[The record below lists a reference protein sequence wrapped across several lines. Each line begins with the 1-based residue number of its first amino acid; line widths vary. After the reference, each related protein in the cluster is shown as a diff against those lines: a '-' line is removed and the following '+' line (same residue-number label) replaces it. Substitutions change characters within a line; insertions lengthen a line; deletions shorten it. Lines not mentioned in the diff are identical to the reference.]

1 VAEATRP
8 DSAPERPPTDVR
20 TFLIADVRGYTRF
33 TQERGDEAASVLA
46 ARFAHVVRDVV
57 PEYDGEL
64 LELRGD
70 EALCVFGSARQ
81 ALRAAVALQRRLR
94 TPDGDL
100 SFPLGVGIGLDSG
113 EAVPTEGGYRGG
125 ALNLA
130 ARLCATA
137 TGGEILATETVVA
150 LSRRVDGIRFAQ
162 GRTLRFKGID
172 APVRV
177 IQVVPEIPFPALP
190 QATRTRARWQWASL
204 AALLVVVAVVL
215 AVALVVSSRRSSQA
229 LVVPGNRVAVFG
241 SDGHLTETINLQR
254 AQPTGLAVLGDSIW
268 VSVGAQGRVFYERLH
283 PLEFS
288 PITVGSQPAGIAASP
303 SGVWVANSGDGT
315 VSEINPSVPQTEAA
329 PIFVGNGPDGVV
341 VARRAVWV
349 TLSVDGTVAKIDPAK
364 GRVVKRIEVGADPTS
379 ITYGSGRLWVTN
391 ESAGT
396 VTPVDLSTGAPD
408 TPIPV
413 GSGPTGITANAGS
426 VWVTNSLDD
435 TVTKIRASDG
445 RVVWTRSAG
454 GHDPRAIAFRDGT
467 LWIACQGSGALTRL
481 AASTGD
487 VKGSTTLG
495 SDPSGV
501 WATASGTLAATVP
514 PPAGHRGG
522 TLTIATWPL
531 NPLGYPVSIDPQSGW
546 AYQSEVW
553 NLLAMT
559 NDGLVGFKRVGGP
572 DGENVVADLAE
583 ALPVV
588 GDGDRTYTFTMRC
601 CVRYS
606 TGQLVKPADIRYAL
620 ERTFELNPTAPG
632 GVVLPPASYYQDIE
646 GASRCIATP
655 RTCDLAQGI
664 SVTGSAITFHLT
676 RPDPEFLDKL
686 ALPFADAV
694 PQSITPHDV
703 MHTPVPA
710 TGPYRVRTFGDHG
723 ATLVRNQEFHEWSAD
738 AQPAGF
744 PNRIVYKVIGNQT
757 DTRSAVQRVR
767 AVENGSA
774 DLLWTSPPPSTI
786 RTLETTYLTSLHP
799 SALAEVSVVV
809 LNASRPPFNSPL
821 ARRAFS
827 LALDRGHMV
836 SLGGSPNAR
845 PTCQFLPPN
854 TPSYQPYCPLYKGGD
869 PSATPDLRQ
878 AQRLVSASHTRGDL
892 IRIWA
897 ASSAPPFPVE
907 TAYAR
912 NLLTRLGYKV
922 RLDTKGGSNDNIE
935 PPRGEAIDYPSAGAL
950 FEFMFGATPAIRRV
964 EALEATDPLRAAQD
978 WTRLDQQFTKTI
990 PVAQGKV
997 ALVPIWTNLAAG
1009 FTARRVADYLF
1020 SQAPGSTPI
1029 IDQLWV
1035 R

>member
-1 VAEATRP
+1 
-8 DSAPERPPTDVR
+8 
-20 TFLIADVRGYTRF
+20 LIADVRGYTRF
-33 TQERGDEAASVLA
+33 TQDRGDEAASVLA

-57 PEYDGEL
+57 PGYEGEL

-81 ALRAAVALQRRLR
+81 ALRAAVDLQRHLR
-94 TPDGDL
+94 TPDADQL
-100 SFPLGVGIGLDSG
+100 FPLGVGIGLDAG

-137 TGGEILATETVVA
+137 KGGEILATETVVA

-162 GRTLRFKGID
+162 GRTLRLKGID
-172 APVRV
+172 TPVRV
-177 IQVVPEIPFPALP
+177 IRVVPEIPLP
-190 QATRTRARWQWASL
+190 MLPHTTGGRARWHWAGL
-204 AALLVVVAVVL
+204 AALLAALALVL
-215 AVALVVSSRRSSQA
+215 ALAVVSSSRTSSHE
-229 LVVPGNRVAVFG
+229 LGIPGNRVAVFANT
-241 SDGHLTETINLQR
+241 GHLAETINLQG
-254 AQPTGLAVLGDSIW
+254 AQVTGLAALGDSIW
-268 VSVGAQGRVFYERLH
+268 VSDGAQNRVFYERLH
-283 PLEFS
+283 PPEFS
-288 PITVGSQPAGIAASP
+288 PIAVGQQPEGIAASP
-303 SGVWVANSGDGT
+303 GGVWVANSGDGT
-315 VSEINPSVPQTEAA
+315 VTEINPSVPQTEAA

-341 VARRAVWV
+341 IARGAVWV
-349 TLSVDGTVAKIDPAK
+349 TLSVDGTLAKIDPAK
-364 GRVVKRIEVGADPTS
+364 GRVVQRIAVGADPTS
-379 ITYGSGRLWVTN
+379 IAYGSGRLWVTN

-396 VTPVDLSTGAPD
+396 VTPVGLSGVTQ
-408 TPIPV
+408 TPIQV
-413 GSGPTGITANAGS
+413 GNGPTGITANAGS

-435 TVTKIRASDG
+435 TVTKISADNG
-445 RVVWTRSAG
+445 RVVWVRSAG
-454 GHDPRAIAFRDGT
+454 GHDPRAIAFRSGT
-467 LWIACQGSGALTRL
+467 LWVACQGSGTLTRL

-487 VKGSTTLG
+487 LKGFTSLG
-495 SDPSGV
+495 SDPNGV
-501 WATASGTLAATVP
+501 WATASGTVASTVP

-531 NPLGYPVSIDPQSGW
+531 NYLGYPVSVDPQSPW

-572 DGENVVADLAE
+572 DGENVVADLAK

-588 GDGDRTYTFTMRC
+588 GDGGRTYTFTLRC
-601 CVRYS
+601 CVHYS
-606 TGQLVKPADIRYAL
+606 TGKTVKPADIRYAL
-620 ERTFELNPTAPG
+620 ERTFELNPAPPG
-632 GVVLPPASYYQDIE
+632 GVVGPPTSYYQDIQ
-646 GASRCIATP
+646 GANRCIASP
-655 RTCDLAQGI
+655 RTCDLAQGV
-664 SVTGSAITFHLT
+664 SVAGSTITFHLT

-686 ALPFADAV
+686 ALPFAYAV
-694 PQSITPHDV
+694 PASIPPHDV

-723 ATLVRNQEFHEWSAD
+723 AIVVRNHAFHEWSVD

-744 PNRIVYKVIGNQT
+744 PDRIVYKVIGNQT
-757 DTRSAVQRVR
+757 DTRSAVQRVK

-799 SALAEVSVVV
+799 SAFGEVSVVV
-809 LNASRPPFNSPL
+809 LNASRPPFSSPL

-854 TPSYQPYCPLYKGGD
+854 TPSYQPYCPLYQGGD
-869 PSATPDLRQ
+869 PSATPGLRQ
-878 AQRLVSASHTRGDL
+878 AQRLVTASHTRGDR

-907 TAYAR
+907 TAYAQ
-912 NLLTRLGYKV
+912 NLLTRLGYNV
-922 RLDTKGGSNDNIE
+922 SLDTKGGSNDTIE

-978 WTRLDQQFTKTI
+978 WTQLDQQFTRTI

-1009 FTARRVADYLF
+1009 FTARRVSNYLF
-1020 SQAPGSTPI
+1020 SQAPGNTPI